1 MKILITGAT
10 GFIGKTVVK
19 YILRKKITPIILVR
33 KNSLLPKY
41 FSKCKVI
48 KVNLSKI
55 DNNFYSD
62 IGKPEVLIHLAW
74 GGLPN
79 YNSKKHLNKELPMQ
93 FKFLK
98 KMISSGLKNLFVS
111 GTCFEYG
118 LIENGIKESTKPRP
132 ISNYGKAKKNLLFK
146 LVSLSKKHKFN
157 LIWAR
162 LFYIYG
168 TGQPDRSL
176 IGQLANSVQRKKTY
190 FNMSNGEQLRDYM
203 SVEDVAKTII
213 NFAFMKKNL
222 GPINLCS
229 GKPIKVK
236 NLVKNICKK
245 NKWKIK
251 LNLGYYEL
259 PKNEPKNFWG
269 IPNKNINKNL

>member
-1 MKILITGAT
+1 MKIAITGAT

-19 YILRKKITPIILVR
+19 YFLKKKVKPIILVR
-33 KNSLLPKY
+33 NKSLLPKY
-41 FSKCKVI
+41 FSKCKI
-48 KVNLSKI
+48 FKVDLIKI
-55 DNNFYSD
+55 DKNFYSK
-62 IGKPEVLIHLAW
+62 IGKPDVLIHLAW

-79 YNSKKHLNKELPMQ
+79 YNSKKHLSKELPMQ

-98 KMISSGLKNLFVS
+98 KMISSGLKNLFVT

-118 LIENGIKESTKPRP
+118 LIENEIKETTKPKP
-132 ISNYGKAKKNLLFK
+132 ISNYGKAKKSLFLK
-146 LVSLSKKHKFN
+146 LSLLSKKYKFN

-168 TGQPDRSL
+168 IGQPDRSL
-176 IGQLANSVQRKKTY
+176 IGQLVNSVKKKKTY

-203 SVEDVAKTII
+203 RVEDVAKNII

-245 NKWKIK
+245 NNWKIK
-251 LNLGYYEL
+251 LNLGFYEL